1 MERKGYFQK
10 DRKKGMTMVDVLIS
24 IFIFTMAMEGFMLL
38 YVRSWRQNAFIIE
51 EGITAAAVS
60 RAVNI
65 VVSDL
70 RKVRQSDA
78 GGYPIQSGSD
88 FDLVVFLDIDNDGA
102 TEKVHYF
109 LEGNTLKQGVS
120 EPIAGTPITYPAGDD
135 TVTTLATSVIN
146 AANQPVFSYYNK
158 DYPGD
163 TVNNPLETPL
173 AVEEARLIK
182 VHLLMN
188 IDPLKAPD
196 NINIES
202 FAELRN
208 LNDY

>member
-1 MERKGYFQK
+1 
-10 DRKKGMTMVDVLIS
+10 
-24 IFIFTMAMEGFMLL
+24 
-38 YVRSWRQNAFIIE
+38 
-51 EGITAAAVS
+51 
-60 RAVNI
+60 
-65 VVSDL
+65 
-70 RKVRQSDA
+70 
-78 GGYPIQSGSD
+78 
-88 FDLVVFLDIDNDGA
+88 
-102 TEKVHYF
+102 VHYF